1 MEFIELDINGKD
13 FIIVN
18 FPKSCEVEQLGG
30 DIIFKEQS
38 KNSFKKLPPYKRGYL
53 KLISKIN
60 ELDVEKIFDKIS
72 PYNFNNTSGKRFIDN
87 FLNSKGLTID
97 EDLLEIEE
105 LKNYKFL
112 DNPYI
117 FRLIEN
123 SN

>member
-13 FIIVN
+13 FIIID
-18 FPKSCEVEQLGG
+18 FPKSCQVEQLEG

-38 KNSFKKLPPYKRGYL
+38 KSSFKKLVPHKKGYL

-60 ELDVEKIFDKIS
+60 ELDVETIFDKIS
-72 PYNFNNTSGKRFIDN
+72 PYNLTNTSGKRFIDY
-87 FLNSKGLTID
+87 FLNSKGFTID
-97 EDLLEIEE
+97 EDFLEIDV

-117 FRLIEN
+117 FKLITK
-123 SN
+123 